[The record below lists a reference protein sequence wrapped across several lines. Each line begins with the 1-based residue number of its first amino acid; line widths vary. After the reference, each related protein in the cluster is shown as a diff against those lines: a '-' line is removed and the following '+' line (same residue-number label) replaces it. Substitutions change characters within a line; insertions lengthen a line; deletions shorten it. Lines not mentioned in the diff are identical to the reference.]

1 MMKKNVNI
9 VSHHTNLFY
18 LAVIFLILTGVV
30 QAQTNGNIPSQLLA
44 WADMVLVNGKVVT
57 IDNDGFNS
65 DPGTTA
71 QAMAI
76 RDGKVLALGTT
87 ADINTMAGPDTQRID
102 LKGRTVV
109 PGLID
114 THSHLFDYAD
124 HPSRPR
130 PTNLLPSQPGW
141 ETFTGDYKSWNE
153 YIPALLA
160 EVKQR
165 AATQAP
171 GTRIYLRVPEG
182 RDVGYLWEGEKVLS
196 DLFLQRSL
204 ALILPVGETF
214 SDAELNSKLISKV
227 KLDEA
232 APNHIVHIRFRFNG
246 IGNTMAMDLAKSL
259 TYGPIMDPGIIESE
273 QTGLTNNSF
282 NRIMVGE
289 VFDPFMNQVKWYK
302 QENQFT
308 AAMGMTTW
316 SSNIRSMTQVA
327 TYRYLE
333 ARGELGNR
341 FGYGP
346 SAGTAPQV
354 LPAVLAEMGA
364 GFNPTELRFGTEYMW
379 YVGTGSKAPD
389 SAYPN
394 HTSSLEPPAIRQDI
408 KDRETQGYIVE
419 AMMGNLE
426 YYISRGNRF
435 TNTHVAGDGALDMV
449 LDTMEQASIRGGID
463 LERIRSKRHVI
474 DHCMMNPR
482 PDQIELL
489 RHFNMIA
496 SCAPKYLGNSIAK
509 VAEDYGEQYT
519 GWVVPMRSLIDG
531 GVTAV
536 LEIDEAITR
545 GLFWYMDL
553 MVNRQD
559 LNGNVWAPEERIDRV
574 EALKTATIWATEYI
588 GRKSDLGSLELGKLA
603 DFIILNKDYFSVP
616 DRMIKTVR
624 PLMTVVGGNT
634 VYLDPDYAT
643 ELGVQAV
650 GLQPTFALEHIA
662 IWEAEAAAMG
672 K

>member
-1 MMKKNVNI
+1 MNRGNNFQCIVLLITFSFFSSTGNAQIPGNVPDD
-9 VSHHTNLFY
+9 V
-18 LAVIFLILTGVV
+18 
-30 QAQTNGNIPSQLLA
+30 LA
-44 WADMVLVNGKVVT
+44 WADMVLINGHIVS
-57 IDNDGFNS
+57 IDNDGFNTNV
-65 DPGTTA
+65 GTTA
-71 QAMAI
+71 QAMAV
-76 RDGKVLALGTT
+76 RDGRVLALGNNSE
-87 ADINTMAGPDTQRID
+87 ISSMAGPVTQVID
-102 LKGRTVV
+102 LKGRTVI

-124 HPSRPR
+124 HPTRPR
-130 PTNLLPSQPGW
+130 PEGLVPSNPGW
-141 ETFTGDYKSWNE
+141 EVFSGDYERWDE
-153 YIPALLA
+153 YIPAILA
-160 EVKQR
+160 EVERR
-165 AATQAP
+165 AQTQPP
-171 GTRIYLRVPEG
+171 GTRIYLRLPEG
-182 RDVGYLWEGEKVLS
+182 RDVGYLWEGQKYLA
-196 DLFLQRSL
+196 DLFLQRAMEL
-204 ALILPVGETF
+204 VLPLGTVLSE
-214 SDAELNSKLISKV
+214 AELNSKLISRA
-227 KLDEA
+227 KLDEV
-232 APNHIVHIRFRFNG
+232 APDHIVHIRFRFNG
-246 IGNTMAMDLAKSL
+246 VGNALAMDLAKSV

-302 QENQFT
+302 QENQMV

-327 TYRYLE
+327 AYRYLE
-333 ARGELGNR
+333 AMGEITNR

-364 GFNPTELRFGTEYMW
+364 GFNPTELQFGTDYMW

-394 HTSSLEPPAIRQDI
+394 HTSSLEPPAIRGDI

-449 LDTMEQASIRGGID
+449 LDTIERASTRGGMS
-463 LERIRSKRHVI
+463 LEQIRAKRHVI
-474 DHCMMNPR
+474 DHCTMNPR

-489 RHFNMIA
+489 QQYNMIA
-496 SCAPKYLGNSIAK
+496 SCAPKYLSNSIAE

-519 GWVVPMRSLIDG
+519 GWVVPMRSLIDA

-545 GLFWYMDL
+545 GLFWYLDL
-553 MVNRQD
+553 MVNRED
-559 LNGNVWAPEERIDRV
+559 LNGNVWAPQERIDRV
-574 EALKTATIWATEYI
+574 EALKASTIWATEYI
-588 GRKSDLGSLELGKLA
+588 GRKHDLGSLEVGKYA
-603 DFIILNKDYFSVP
+603 DFLILNKDYFSIP
-616 DRMIKTVR
+616 NNMIKSVR
-624 PLMTVVGGNT
+624 PLMTVIGGET
-634 VYLDPDYAT
+634 VYLDPTFAS
-643 ELGVQAV
+643 ELQKPPA

-662 IWEAEAAAMG
+662 IWEAEAAAAG
-672 K
+672 N